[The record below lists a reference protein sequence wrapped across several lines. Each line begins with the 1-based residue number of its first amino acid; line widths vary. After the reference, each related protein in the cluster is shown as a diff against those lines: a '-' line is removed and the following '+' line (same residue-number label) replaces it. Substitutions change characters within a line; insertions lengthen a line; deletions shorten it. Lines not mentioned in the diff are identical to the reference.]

1 MRLAF
6 IVGAFLLAFT
16 AASTVSA
23 EPSPT
28 AQADE
33 LIAQGFK
40 LRVQGKK
47 VEALEL
53 FLRAHA
59 LAPSAKTLG
68 QIGSAE
74 AALGRWVDADG
85 HLEEALSR
93 HDSPWIE
100 LPENRKIIEQTLAD
114 VRQHVG
120 VLRFGGPA
128 GAEVSINGRV
138 VGALP
143 LPSPVRVTA
152 GTVAISATAK
162 GFQPFREELAI
173 QGGSDQTLSL
183 PLVPEPLPSPA
194 VMLVQPVPAPP
205 HASRWHLWF
214 GGGLGVVG
222 LAGVGV
228 GIGWLVVD
236 GRPTCDAPPGGLCQ
250 HLYNTKGEG
259 WAALGVGAA
268 ALAVGTT
275 ILLWPSE
282 HAPSLTVGS
291 RSIALTGLF

>member
-1 MRLAF
+1 MRPFVVATSL
-6 IVGAFLLAFT
+6 LLAL
-16 AASTVSA
+16 AATSAVAA

-33 LIAQGFK
+33 LIAEGFK

-47 VEALEL
+47 AEALEL

-74 AALGRWVDADG
+74 AALGRWVDADE
-85 HLEEALSR
+85 HLEDALSR

-114 VRQHVG
+114 VRKHVG
-120 VLRFGGPA
+120 TVRFGGPA
-128 GAEVSINGRV
+128 GADVSINGRT

-143 LPSPVRVTA
+143 LAKPVRVTA

-162 GFQPFREELAI
+162 GFNPVREELAI
-173 QGGSDQTLSL
+173 QGGSDQTVSL
-183 PLVPEPLPSPA
+183 PFVPESVPSPA
-194 VMLVQPVPAPP
+194 VTLLQPVSSPP
-205 HASRWHLWF
+205 HASGRHLWL
-214 GGGLGVVG
+214 GGGLAVVG
-222 LAGVGV
+222 LAGVGL

-236 GRPTCDAPPGGLCQ
+236 GRPTCDAPPGGVCQ

-259 WAALGVGAA
+259 WVALGVGAA

-282 HAPSLTVGS
+282 HAPSVTVSS
-291 RSIALTGLF
+291 RSIAVTGLF